1 MINKDVIE
9 CLMKAINL
17 TLYSH
22 SGPNADDIS
31 TNAVLYSHYVKIQP
45 YMLFDAQSPNTVLQ
59 MIKED
64 NTREFFLSLTSRF
77 YALLTGYDVSEKE
90 LFKCIYS
97 SCNIMDV
104 DPIMDVGE
112 YDSEYG
118 NMLGDENRLSQLDS
132 VDGLIFLSN
141 NRWYA
146 VYCLFILF
154 FDCSLVYPYA
164 APKSSFSKNT

>member
-1 MINKDVIE
+1 
-9 CLMKAINL
+9 MKAINL

-104 DPIMDVGE
+104 EPEMDIENDDDE
-112 YDSEYG
+112 YA
-118 NMLGDENRLSQLDS
+118 NMLGNENKLSQLDS
-132 VDGLIFLSN
+132 VESFIFLSN

-154 FDCSLVYPYA
+154 FDGTMAYTHVI
-164 APKSSFSKNT
+164 PKSFFSKNT